1 MAELGGILGVVHVAA
16 MVSHDCATHQA
27 LKTIPTPR
35 LSVASRGRIPS
46 NVN

>member
-27 LKTIPTPR
+27 LKNDPYASPLSCVQRTNTI
-35 LSVASRGRIPS
+35 
-46 NVN
+46 